1 MNTVKIYDKTF
12 EVFIEE
18 KEILAKVKQMA
29 AQIEKEH
36 RGRDILFISIL
47 NGSFV
52 FTADLLRDINM
63 DVKLSFLKLSS
74 YDGDRSS
81 GSLRR
86 LIGLNEDLAGKTV
99 IIVEDIIDTG
109 RTLNG
114 IIKDLRDK
122 GPDDIKVASLLLKP
136 GAYTGSYSIDYT
148 GFEIP
153 NDFVIGY
160 GLDFDGLGRNLR
172 SVYRLVSPG
181 DD

>member
-1 MNTVKIYDKTF
+1 MNTIKIYDKTF
-12 EVFIEE
+12 EVFIGE
-18 KEILAKVKQMA
+18 KEILDKVKQMA

-36 RGRDILFISIL
+36 RGKDVLFISIL

-81 GSLRR
+81 GSVRR
-86 LIGLNEDLAGKTV
+86 LIGLNEDLAGKSV

-109 RTLNG
+109 RTLDG
-114 IIKDLRDK
+114 IIDDLQDK
-122 GPDDIKVASLLLKP
+122 GPDEIKVASLLIKP
-136 GAYTGSYSIDYT
+136 DAYTGSHRIDYT

-172 SVYRLVSPG
+172 SVYRVVKDG
-181 DD
+181 NG